1 MIKIKC
7 TSTSTRTSSV
17 SDVIIDTSSP
27 DTEIED
33 SNGAS
38 KKLSAAAVEDE
49 PAPVAAAAA
58 ATETEA
64 EIEKGEEQLEKEETI
79 AMGKE
84 EEAQDIATPSSD
96 IEKGT
101 SDTAAVSEESE
112 TFSAAAVEEEEPAV
126 VPEKSE
132 GEMPKAPAV
141 PTSTITTTI
150 TLIYEGEV
158 ALSDLP
164 ADGSELRS
172 TLTLRL
178 VDPEPSEAS
187 DSAEGLRNNL
197 QMGFKAAY
205 ETLESLISSKR
216 LELAQ
221 LEREIVAIG
230 QRISELRRA
239 AEKKPTASPAKES
252 GNNSSKKS
260 MKGRGSKKVVSTK
273 RSSGSRGGVATAAG
287 SDPELDGDSAVAAAA
302 KGGWLSMQTITTQV
316 TTLATD
322 FAALAVQHRAVALF
336 AISAVGIY
344 LAGDSASV

>member
-27 DTEIED
+27 ETEIED

-38 KKLSAAAVEDE
+38 KTLSAAAVEDE

-84 EEAQDIATPSSD
+84 EDDEEALDFT
-96 IEKGT
+96 
-101 SDTAAVSEESE
+101 
-112 TFSAAAVEEEEPAV
+112 
-126 VPEKSE
+126 
-132 GEMPKAPAV
+132 
-141 PTSTITTTI
+141 

-187 DSAEGLRNNL
+187 DSAEGLRSNL

-230 QRISELRRA
+230 QRIGELRRA

-252 GNNSSKKS
+252 VEPNIDS
-260 MKGRGSKKVVSTK
+260 VV
-273 RSSGSRGGVATAAG
+273 AG
-287 SDPELDGDSAVAAAA
+287 AAAAA
-302 KGGWLSMQTITTQV
+302 KGCWLSMQTITMQV

-322 FAALAVQHRAVALF
+322 FAALAVKHKRAVSLF
-336 AISAVGIY
+336 AISAVGFY
-344 LAGDSASV
+344 LFVRRRKFDRQLRLKSL

>member
-27 DTEIED
+27 ETEIED

-38 KKLSAAAVEDE
+38 KTLSAAAVEDE

-58 ATETEA
+58 ATEAEA
-64 EIEKGEEQLEKEETI
+64 EAETEKGEEQLEKEETI

-84 EEAQDIATPSSD
+84 EDDEEALDFT
-96 IEKGT
+96 
-101 SDTAAVSEESE
+101 
-112 TFSAAAVEEEEPAV
+112 
-126 VPEKSE
+126 
-132 GEMPKAPAV
+132 
-141 PTSTITTTI
+141 

-187 DSAEGLRNNL
+187 DSAEGLRSNL

-230 QRISELRRA
+230 QRIGELRRA

-302 KGGWLSMQTITTQV
+302 AKGCWLSMQTITTQV

>member
-1 MIKIKC
+1 LIKIKC

-27 DTEIED
+27 ETEIED

-38 KKLSAAAVEDE
+38 KILSAAAVEDE

-58 ATETEA
+58 ATEAET

-84 EEAQDIATPSSD
+84 EDDEEALDFT
-96 IEKGT
+96 
-101 SDTAAVSEESE
+101 
-112 TFSAAAVEEEEPAV
+112 
-126 VPEKSE
+126 
-132 GEMPKAPAV
+132 
-141 PTSTITTTI
+141 

-187 DSAEGLRNNL
+187 DSAEGLRSNL

-221 LEREIVAIG
+221 LEREIVASG

-287 SDPELDGDSAVAAAA
+287 SDPELDGDSAVAGAAAA

>member
-27 DTEIED
+27 ETEIED

-38 KKLSAAAVEDE
+38 KILSAAAVEDE

-58 ATETEA
+58 ATEAET

-84 EEAQDIATPSSD
+84 EDDEEALDFT
-96 IEKGT
+96 
-101 SDTAAVSEESE
+101 
-112 TFSAAAVEEEEPAV
+112 
-126 VPEKSE
+126 
-132 GEMPKAPAV
+132 
-141 PTSTITTTI
+141 

-187 DSAEGLRNNL
+187 DSAEGLRSNL

-221 LEREIVAIG
+221 LEREIVASG

-287 SDPELDGDSAVAAAA
+287 SDPELDGDSAVAGAAAA